1 MTKRQEDIIKRPI
14 ITEKA
19 NSAIEQGKY
28 TFEVDRRADK
38 NEIKA
43 AIEEL
48 FNVKVLSVNVI
59 NGLKKE
65 KRVGRYTGFVPAV
78 TKAIV
83 TLEKG
88 NKIEIFSK

>member
-1 MTKRQEDIIKRPI
+1 MNSYDVVKRPI
-14 ITEKA
+14 ITEK
-19 NSAIEQGKY
+19 SMKLVESGKY
-28 TFEVDRRADK
+28 TFEVDRRANK
-38 NEIKA
+38 TEIKN

-48 FNVKVLSVNVI
+48 FKVNVESVNII

-65 KRVGRYTGFVPAV
+65 KRVGRYTGLLPAV

-88 NKIEIFSK
+88 QKIEIFAK

>member
-1 MTKRQEDIIKRPI
+1 MKLVE
-14 ITEKA
+14 
-19 NSAIEQGKY
+19 SGKY
-28 TFEVDRRADK
+28 TFEVDRRANK
-38 NEIKA
+38 TEIKN

-48 FNVKVLSVNVI
+48 FKVDVESVNII

-65 KRVGRYTGFVPAV
+65 KRVGRYTGLLPAV

-88 NKIEIFSK
+88 QKIEIFAK

>member
-1 MTKRQEDIIKRPI
+1 MNSYDIVKRPI
-14 ITEKA
+14 ITEKSMKLVEK
-19 NSAIEQGKY
+19 NQY
-28 TFEVDRRADK
+28 TFEVDRKATK
-38 NEIKA
+38 TEIKA
-43 AIEEL
+43 AVEEL

-65 KRVGRYTGFVPAV
+65 KRVGKYTGFLPAV

-88 NKIEIFSK
+88 NKIEIFTK

>member
-1 MTKRQEDIIKRPI
+1 MNSYDVVKRPI
-14 ITEKA
+14 ITEK
-19 NSAIEQGKY
+19 SMKLVESGKY
-28 TFEVDRRADK
+28 TFEVDRRANK
-38 NEIKA
+38 TEIKN

-48 FNVKVLSVNVI
+48 FKVDVESVNII

-65 KRVGRYTGFVPAV
+65 KRVGRYTGLLPAV

-88 NKIEIFSK
+88 QKIEIFAK

>member
-1 MTKRQEDIIKRPI
+1 MKLVE
-14 ITEKA
+14 
-19 NSAIEQGKY
+19 SGKY

-38 NEIKA
+38 TEIKN

-48 FNVKVLSVNVI
+48 FKVKVESVNVI

-65 KRVGRYTGFVPAV
+65 KRVGRYTGFLPAV

-88 NKIEIFSK
+88 QKIEIFAK

>member
-1 MTKRQEDIIKRPI
+1 MNSYDVVKRPL
-14 ITEKA
+14 ITEKSMKLVKE
-19 NSAIEQGKY
+19 NKY

-38 NEIKA
+38 TEIKN

-48 FNVKVLSVNVI
+48 FKVKVESVNVI

-65 KRVGRYTGFVPAV
+65 KRVGRYTGFLPAV

-88 NKIEIFSK
+88 QSIEIFAK

>member
-1 MTKRQEDIIKRPI
+1 MKLVE
-14 ITEKA
+14 
-19 NSAIEQGKY
+19 SGKY
-28 TFEVDRRADK
+28 TFEVDRRANK
-38 NEIKA
+38 TEIKN

-48 FNVKVLSVNVI
+48 FKVNVESVNII

-65 KRVGRYTGFVPAV
+65 KRVGRYTGLLPAV

-88 NKIEIFSK
+88 QKIEIFAK

>member
-1 MTKRQEDIIKRPI
+1 MNSYDVVKRPI
-14 ITEKA
+14 ITEK
-19 NSAIEQGKY
+19 SMKLVESGKY
-28 TFEVDRRADK
+28 TFEVDRRANK
-38 NEIKA
+38 TEIKN

-48 FNVKVLSVNVI
+48 FKVNVESVNII

-65 KRVGRYTGFVPAV
+65 KRVGRYKGLLPAV

-88 NKIEIFSK
+88 QKIEIFAK

>member
-1 MTKRQEDIIKRPI
+1 MNSYDVVKRPI
-14 ITEKA
+14 ITEK
-19 NSAIEQGKY
+19 SMKLVESGKY
-28 TFEVDRRADK
+28 TFEVDRRANK
-38 NEIKA
+38 TEIKN

-48 FNVKVLSVNVI
+48 FKVDVESVNII

-65 KRVGRYTGFVPAV
+65 KRVGRYTGLLPAV

-88 NKIEIFSK
+88 QSIEIFAK